1 MRPPKTVLTIGIA
14 VAVGIVLSSVHPWG
28 DVRSSAQA
36 NAAIL
41 GGGNVPIEVRQ
52 VLEMKCADCHSNN
65 TRWPAYSRL
74 APGSW
79 LMERDVHEGREH
91 LNLSRWQQYD
101 LESRIDL
108 LTKIA
113 SEARS
118 GEMPVKQYLFLH
130 PKARL
135 SDAEQ
140 QLIYDWAKAERRRIK
155 SQALQQQDESQLK
168 VKVTQ

>member
-1 MRPPKTVLTIGIA
+1 MKSARIA
-14 VAVGIVLSSVHPWG
+14 LAAGVVFAASIVLSLVHPWG
-28 DVRSSAQA
+28 DVRSGVQA
-36 NAAIL
+36 HTAIL
-41 GGGNVPIEVRQ
+41 DGSNVPAEVQQ

-91 LNLSRWQQYD
+91 LNLSRWQQYN

-108 LTKIA
+108 LAKIA

-118 GEMPVKQYLFLH
+118 GEMPVKQYLLLH

-135 SDAEQ
+135 SEFEQ
-140 QLIYDWAKAERRRIK
+140 QLIYDWAKSERKRMK
-155 SQALQQQDESQLK
+155 SQAAKQQDESLTK
-168 VKVTQ
+168 